1 MKLSSKEKQ
10 GSPAI
15 KRVTPSSRGV
25 CRLPPPCPAIGE
37 KNKVWKKQQRQIVS
51 STRSQTIWLLVPL
64 PSKTR
69 PCLPYL
75 FFLQNGG
82 IGGLF
87 GNGFCCEFQRPV
99 RARVGCA
106 CVLLVRVQSLD
117 CLSRMRGTPGDIFV
131 GAGLENSSA
140 SLLAAINDLCPPGTG
155 WGGNMEIW
163 RSGPGGGCVL
173 GEGWGCGVGEWGWG
187 GRCVEVNTQ
196 QHTSV
201 TCGR

>member
-10 GSPAI
+10 GCPAI
-15 KRVTPSSRGV
+15 RRVTPSSRGV

-64 PSKTR
+64 PPKTR

-140 SLLAAINDLCPPGTG
+140 SLFGGDKRFVSSGYRMGWKHGNLAEWTG
-155 WGGNMEIW
+155 GRVCIGRGGGGGGMWGG
-163 RSGPGGGCVL
+163 GGGRQVC
-173 GEGWGCGVGEWGWG
+173 
-187 GRCVEVNTQ
+187 
-196 QHTSV
+196 
-201 TCGR
+201 